1 MKNVSDSERNCL
13 QGEKDRLMDEVRH
26 CDFCSTSMAEHMHCY
41 EETARASGRRS
52 KDCFS

>member
-13 QGEKDRLMDEVRH
+13 QGEKDRLIDEVRH

-41 EETARASGRRS
+41 EETARASGKRS
-52 KDCFS
+52 RGCFS